1 MMRAPSPKGCTNLP
15 QHGGKRELMRKL
27 SAIVLSVVLLMIA
40 ACDQQS
46 NAPKSGAGVS
56 NSDKTKLGFIV
67 KQPEEPWFQL
77 EWKFAEEA
85 GAKNGFE
92 VIKIG
97 ATDGE
102 KALSA
107 IDNLAAA
114 GAQGFIICTPDVKL
128 GPAIVTKAKAN
139 NLKLMTVDD
148 QF

>member
-1 MMRAPSPKGCTNLP
+1 
-15 QHGGKRELMRKL
+15 MRKL
-27 SAIVLSVVLLMIA
+27 IACATAGLLLLLA
-40 ACDQQS
+40 GCNQQNGGDNS
-46 NAPKSGAGVS
+46 TGGGKSGG
-56 NSDKTKLGFIV
+56 DKLKLGFIV